1 MIDTEQK
8 TKFWLLGA
16 IVRLSDMGRI
26 PGGVSMPQELYN
38 ELEKVDWW
46 ELDNDRLY
54 WHNDYIFD
62 ELIGSL
68 LYELPAQYKA
78 MIALDIIVFFNG
90 TTRHKFVCGC
100 YNSLVLGK

>member
-8 TKFWLLGA
+8 TKLWLLGA
-16 IVRLSDMGRI
+16 LIKLTDMGRI
-26 PGGVSMPQELYN
+26 PFGFTMSQEWHN

-54 WHNDYIFD
+54 WHKDHIFVD
-62 ELIGSL
+62 LIDSL

-100 YNSLVLGK
+100 YNTLVLGK